1 MMAVGRVMIL
11 ASIAL
16 AVAAPLSFAAD
27 GLSRVTQATPGDAE
41 SAPAAEPAPKAAAPA
56 KGGGPS
62 EALRVA
68 CTDDAHKFCESVITN
83 TEKRRACMRQH
94 YLQLSKGCVAAIKAS
109 R

>member
-1 MMAVGRVMIL
+1 VIL
-11 ASIAL
+11 AGILL
-16 AVAAPLSFAAD
+16 AVAARPCFAD
-27 GLSRVTQATPGDAE
+27 GISRVAQATPGDAE
-41 SAPAAEPAPKAAAPA
+41 PAPSAEPAPKAAAPA
-56 KGGGPS
+56 KSGGPS
-62 EALRVA
+62 EALRLA